1 MKAANYRQWIAI
13 TVILALVT
21 GFCATNACAGEKE
34 ELLITKKEGGFLG
47 IYPSDLNDDDRE
59 ALEFTGKD
67 GVLIEDIVSEG
78 PAEKAGIKAADIIVR
93 LDGKK
98 VVSTRKLHKILAKHE
113 PGEKIDIVI
122 FRDGKEKS
130 FKVELAERPETK
142 LSLIGPC
149 IATCLSA
156 CLSKKGGYL
165 GVKIITLEEQLA
177 GYFEVDSGV
186 LVEEVEEDSP
196 AEKAGLKAGD
206 VIVKIGDEEIE
217 STIDLIDAVRS
228 EEPGTEVTIDI
239 VRKGK
244 KKSLSAT
251 LGETSF
257 LGHHK
262 RAKFKYMIDID
273 EDFDIEE
280 IEAIVRDALKNIDIH
295 IDAGRDELRESMK
308 QLKEEMKKLKEEMK
322 KLKKEKKPD

>member
-13 TVILALVT
+13 AVVLALAA
-21 GFCATNACAGEKE
+21 GFCVTNACAGEEE

-47 IYPSDLNDDDRE
+47 IHPSDLNDDDRE
-59 ALEFTGKD
+59 ALEFTSKD

-130 FKVELAERPETK
+130 FKVELEEPPETK
-142 LSLIGPC
+142 FAFTGPH
-149 IATCLSA
+149 ITT
-156 CLSKKGGYL
+156 SKSQKGGYL
-165 GVKIITLEEQLA
+165 GVEIITLEEQLA
-177 GYFEVDSGV
+177 GYFEVDEGV

-228 EEPGTEVTIDI
+228 EEPGTEVMIDI
-239 VRKGK
+239 VRKGN

-257 LGHHK
+257 SGHHM
-262 RAKFKYMIDID
+262 RSKFKYMIDID

-280 IEAIVRDALKNIDIH
+280 IEAIVRDVLKNIDIH
-295 IDAGRDELRESMK
+295 IDAGREELRESMK

-322 KLKKEKKPD
+322 KLKEEKKSD